1 LILLEGLLAAIIF
14 YALGA
19 IPFSYL
25 IVRLVKGVDIRSLG
39 SGNVGATNVGR
50 VLGRRYYLLALVLDL
65 GKGAAAAALATHWDL
80 PVLLAGLAVVGHD
93 WSIFLKFS
101 GGKGV
106 ATSLGV
112 LAVLSWPAFLI
123 SLVIWSLVVWR
134 TGFVSVASMGALFL
148 APLSVW
154 LFTCDLWPTVLM
166 LALALLSIF
175 CHRANIARLRRG
187 EENRAFSPR

>member
-1 LILLEGLLAAIIF
+1 
-14 YALGA
+14 
-19 IPFSYL
+19 
-25 IVRLVKGVDIRSLG
+25 
-39 SGNVGATNVGR
+39 

-65 GKGAAAAALATHWDL
+65 GKGAAAAALAIHWDL
-80 PVLLAGLAVVGHD
+80 PVLLAGLAIVGHD
-93 WSIFLKFS
+93 WSIFVQFA

-112 LAVLSWPAFLI
+112 LAVLSWPAFLG

-148 APLSVW
+148 SPLSVW
-154 LFTCDLWPTVLM
+154 LFAHTQKAGTNDLWPMVLM

-175 CHRANIARLRRG
+175 RHRANIVRLRRG